1 MSDPG
6 EVWEGQLLERYAKE
20 IIGYPSRENPITELW
35 RFKEYSIVLYV
46 PTMVKR
52 VFNDHED
59 AKLFAESK
67 AGHAKAIN
75 SQLEGG
81 GGSNELL

>member
-1 MSDPG
+1 MTDQG
-6 EVWEGQLLERYAKE
+6 EVWEGPLWERYAE
-20 IIGYPSRENPITELW
+20 EVIGYPNRENAIAELW

-46 PTMVKR
+46 PTMVKL

-75 SQLEGG
+75 AQLEGG
-81 GGSNELL
+81 EV